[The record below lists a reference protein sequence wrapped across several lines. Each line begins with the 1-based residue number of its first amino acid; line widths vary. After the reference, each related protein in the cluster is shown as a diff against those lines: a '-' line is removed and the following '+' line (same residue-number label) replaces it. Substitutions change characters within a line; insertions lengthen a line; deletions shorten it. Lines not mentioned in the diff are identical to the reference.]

1 MQVTVGAEW
10 PTSSAGRRSYAV
22 TLDEDDLRTMLPEDA
37 ELPASA
43 VARLDMMSKR
53 AEILVLRYVHRG
65 VRCRGLRSA
74 QVTRWPDTDWCTR
87 CGKAPHR
94 SWSPTVRQ
102 ANS

>member
-53 AEILVLRYVHRG
+53 AEILVLRYVHKQGGIGDEAFRA
-65 VRCRGLRSA
+65 RTEAIR
-74 QVTRWPDTDWCTR
+74 
-87 CGKAPHR
+87 
-94 SWSPTVRQ
+94 
-102 ANS
+102 NS